1 MKVCIFLISIFSI
14 KTFGATV
21 LEPTLGYSR
30 LVKAY
35 SGETDLIMSGF
46 VVGGKVGFQKENSTY
61 GLRALFAPSL
71 DAQLDPVDEA
81 AQTIIDA
88 IDISYSQIGL
98 FSQSSINESLNF
110 FFGFDFS
117 YKIKLEASGV
127 TDESDAYNLYAGASF
142 KISENFQINGEV
154 GYLIPE
160 ESEDKADLPLTTV
173 ISISS
178 PIPF

>member
-1 MKVCIFLISIFSI
+1 MKLIILFLTVFSFQSFASTI
-14 KTFGATV
+14 

-30 LVKAY
+30 LVMAQD
-35 SGETDLIMSGF
+35 SSTDLVLSGF
-46 VVGGKVGFQKENSTY
+46 VVGGKIGFQKENSTY

-71 DAQLDPVDEA
+71 DGEIDPANETT
-81 AQTIIDA
+81 QNIIDA
-88 IDISYSQIGL
+88 FDISYSQIGL

-117 YKIKLEASGV
+117 YTVKLETS
-127 TDESDAYNLYAGASF
+127 TSSDESNAYNLYAGASY
-142 KISENFQINGEV
+142 KISENFLINAEV

-160 ESEDKADLPLTTV
+160 ESEDKADLPLTTIV
-173 ISISS
+173 SISS